1 MARIALGI
9 EYDGTDFLG
18 WQTLSHGANLEDTV
32 AAAVSF
38 VADHPVSLTC
48 AGRTDSGV
56 HARCQVVHFDTSA
69 ERSVRAWALG
79 ATARLPPTVAVRWAQ
94 VVPESFHARYS
105 ALARRYR
112 YVIVNRPVRPALE
125 GRFVAWER
133 HPLEVEAMHV
143 AAQALVGEHDFSAF
157 RSIACEARHPW
168 RRLDEIFVIRDGER
182 VVIEVEANAFL
193 HHMVRNLVG
202 SLVLVGR
209 GERPVGWIAEL
220 LAGRDRSKAGPTAP
234 ATGLVFL
241 GPRYPAAFG
250 LPAEVTA
257 GPHTPERPPV
267 RSVAPDSLDQDDG

>member
-38 VADHPVSLTC
+38 VADQPVSLTC

-56 HARCQVVHFDTSA
+56 HARCQVVHFDSDAIRSA
-69 ERSVRAWALG
+69 RAWALG

-94 VVPESFHARYS
+94 AVPESFHARYS

-112 YVIVNRPVRPALE
+112 YAIVDRPVRPALE

-133 HPLEVEAMHV
+133 HPLDVEAMHV

-157 RSIACEARHPW
+157 RTAACQAKHPNRHLH
-168 RRLDEIFVIRDGER
+168 R
-182 VVIEVEANAFL
+182 IEVVREGAWVEIRVQANAFL

-202 SLVLVGR
+202 TLVYVGLGR
-209 GERPVGWIAEL
+209 QPVDWPAQVLAARNRAAAAPTFAAEGL
-220 LAGRDRSKAGPTAP
+220 YLTHVQYDPAFDLPAP
-234 ATGLVFL
+234 ADTLPFL
-241 GPRYPAAFG
+241 
-250 LPAEVTA
+250 
-257 GPHTPERPPV
+257 
-267 RSVAPDSLDQDDG
+267 S